1 MLLPVRV
8 RLLVVVAALIGAA
21 ALAAAQPLPRPVQS
35 QASPPVQPAAGESAK
50 APLDPARTV
59 QVDYL
64 DVGQGDAILLRSYNG
79 KTVLI
84 DTGGP
89 KARGKVKRALKARGV
104 TRIDAL
110 ILTHPHADHIGNAT
124 AILKAFDVGLVYDPG
139 YPHTSA
145 TYRKV
150 LELIQEKGIRYKKAR
165 AGMRIKLSDDVELQ
179 ILSPGESWIHSDRSV
194 LNCTSVVTRL
204 SYGKVHLLFPG
215 DAEEEVER
223 YLLDN
228 HADELPSD
236 VLKVAHHGS
245 KYTSRDG
252 FLDKVAPSIAVIE
265 VGKGNS
271 YRHPSRE
278 TMARL
283 KARGIRTYTTEVHG
297 QITVRTDG
305 ARLDVATE
313 KDLPPF

>member
-1 MLLPVRV
+1 MIASFRL
-8 RLLVVVAALIGAA
+8 RLLVACAALVGAA
-21 ALAAAQPLPRPVQS
+21 SLAWAEPDAPRATAPVAPS
-35 QASPPVQPAAGESAK
+35 TAE
-50 APLDPARTV
+50 APLDPTRTV
-59 QVDYL
+59 RVDYL
-64 DVGQGDAILLRSYNG
+64 DVGQGDAVLLRSYNG

-89 KARGKVKRALKARGV
+89 KARGKLKRALKAEGV

-124 AILKAFDVGLVYDPG
+124 AVLKAFEVGIVYDPG

-150 LELIQEKGIRYKKAR
+150 LELIQQKAVRYKKAR
-165 AGMRIKLSDDVELQ
+165 AGMRIKLADDVELQ

-223 YLLDN
+223 ALLETFPN
-228 HADELPSD
+228 ELQSD

-245 KYTSRDG
+245 KYTSRDA
-252 FLDKVAPSIAVIE
+252 FLDKVKPSIAVIE

-271 YRHPSRE
+271 YGHPHRQVMS
-278 TMARL
+278 RL
-283 KARGIRTYTTEVHG
+283 KERGVRTYTTEVHG
-297 QITVRTDG
+297 RVTVRTDG
-305 ARLDVATE
+305 TRVELATE